1 MSLNRRCPVKVY
13 NQRRFL
19 QSTQARISISER
31 VAVREHAIASVT
43 CLLAG
48 LRIFHEDFDER
59 VRLLQ
64 LVGGVHGLHV
74 YATEFWIE
82 YLLSDAAL
90 TNGFDISSDLFALAS
105 QLAQRLSASRTDPL
119 FKKLTVQPSDVDERL
134 QLFQQHE
141 LLYEHM
147 KAALNARSRKR
158 LEIELVQDQSEFPY
172 GKSH

>member
-1 MSLNRRCPVKVY
+1 MSSSHQSL
-13 NQRRFL
+13 QFSRFL

-31 VAVREHAIASVT
+31 VAVREHATATVT

-64 LVGGVHGLHV
+64 LVRGVHGLHV

-90 TNGFDISSDLFALAS
+90 TNGFDVSSDLFALTS
-105 QLAQRLSASRTDPL
+105 QLAQRLSAGRTDPL
-119 FKKLTVQPSDVDERL
+119 SKKLTVLPSDVDERL

-141 LLYEHM
+141 LLYEQM

-158 LEIELVQDQSEFPY
+158 LEIELLRDQSKFPHV
-172 GKSH
+172 KPN